1 MDPSE
6 TFYNP
11 GSETAPDTDVD
22 AEPPSG
28 QGLLEDERDPASAL
42 GLHSCMELPQIILP
56 DKELPAHFLFG
67 DTHPL
72 LPNLRNLYDTEGLA
86 PREVWIQLIDT
97 RLKPQTELNKRLWSK
112 AVDLGRSEVEA
123 SGKRDGSK
131 VIIFA
136 RDMWGTGDP
145 MDDKFRWSFESK

>member
-28 QGLLEDERDPASAL
+28 QGLLEDESDPASAL

-67 DTHPL
+67 DIHPL

-97 RLKPQTELNKRLWSK
+97 RLKPQTELNK
-112 AVDLGRSEVEA
+112 
-123 SGKRDGSK
+123 
-131 VIIFA
+131 
-136 RDMWGTGDP
+136 
-145 MDDKFRWSFESK
+145 